1 MEVESGLREQA
12 RLMLEDNEFD
22 VLPAGD
28 GLAALTLSKEHEGTI
43 DLLMTDAVLPTMQG
57 IDLADAIRADR
68 PGVVV
73 IYMSGYAWDAF
84 GEGGVRP
91 AAFLETPLD
100 ERQLVKVLGRCFAD

>member
-1 MEVESGLREQA
+1 VEVELGRREEA
-12 RLMLEDNEFD
+12 RLMLEANGFD
-22 VLPAGD
+22 VLEAGE
-28 GLAALTLSKEHEGTI
+28 GSAALELSHDHAGPI

-57 IDLADAIRADR
+57 LDLADAIRVDR

-73 IYMSGYAWDAF
+73 VYMSGYARDAF

-100 ERQLVKVLGRCFAD
+100 ERQLLKVLRRCFAD